1 MKKDIGVAVLMASV
15 VTISVLCFLFCYN
28 NCNRVRNNDT
38 RDYKYEH
45 YCDSIFDANPDY
57 YIDVLVETDKYQQYV
72 EEHREWWKY
81 DK

>member
-28 NCNRVRNNDT
+28 NCNGVRNKDT

-45 YCDSIFDANPDY
+45 YCDSIFDTNPDY

-72 EEHREWWKY
+72 EEHGEWWKY
-81 DK
+81 NK